1 MLNFIIRLHTMNRR
15 SKMSKD
21 NSFGKKLQQIRKSK
35 GLTQERLAELAGV
48 HEKHISKLELGTY
61 KPSFD
66 TLSKIVKALGLNID
80 EAGFSL
86 ENVSVNDNPF
96 YIKSMQI
103 LNTANEQELEFY
115 YSLLKA
121 GQKSIDV
128 LKED

>member
-1 MLNFIIRLHTMNRR
+1 
-15 SKMSKD
+15 MSKD